1 VGATIGVAVL
11 GTVLSSA
18 YRSRLDLA
26 GLPAHVAD
34 AVRQSVAG
42 GIAAAHLA
50 GSALLLG
57 TVRAAFI
64 HALDVMLLVC
74 GAIALAAA
82 LLALAFLPRR
92 RPAPEAPG
100 TARPASEISL

>member
-1 VGATIGVAVL
+1 VA
-11 GTVLSSA
+11 G
-18 YRSRLDLA
+18 
-26 GLPAHVAD
+26 

-50 GSALLLG
+50 RSALLLG
-57 TVRAAFI
+57 TVRGAFV

-92 RPAPEAPG
+92 RPEPEAAEK
-100 TARPASEISL
+100 ARPATEITL